1 MSNNNN
7 NNNNDEENSKL
18 DIVKKQFQEKEKQR
32 LQSKLEK
39 REISNKEQID
49 QSSSNIASETLLL
62 INNLSDDIENRLNE
76 ISNNTNENKAEDL
89 KESYNQMEESLS
101 EINSITTM
109 SSHILTSY
117 DVKSILENID
127 NLRKQ
132 IDKSKEKYMPKQKLS
147 LTRKKTKTTTVST
160 KTTSSKEDTN
170 ETYNSNNNNNNNNKN
185 STEPIFN
192 LINIKGFK
200 NKELFYPPKKEEEIG
215 NQDINNNNNN
225 NNSINDLF
233 ISDLTDCTVIL
244 DMKVLTALKIN
255 NLVNCKIRANSP
267 IDGSIFI
274 DNCIN
279 SIFSLVSRQIRI
291 HYCTNCQ
298 FNIFVKSNPI
308 IEGSKQIKFS
318 SYLQNLKQQ
327 QQEQQEQQE
336 QEKSLSSFDN
346 KRFKE
351 YSFDLES
358 NNIDS
363 DKWKLVNDFDWIQ
376 QKQSP
381 NWSLVEY

>member
-1 MSNNNN
+1 MSD
-7 NNNNDEENSKL
+7 NNNDEENSKL

-76 ISNNTNENKAEDL
+76 ISNNTNDDNKIEHL

-127 NLRKQ
+127 NLKKQ
-132 IDKSKEKYMPKQKLS
+132 IDKSKEKYIPKQKLS
-147 LTRKKTKTTTVST
+147 LTRKKTKNPTT
-160 KTTSSKEDTN
+160 KTTSSKEDSSDKNNIN
-170 ETYNSNNNNNNNNKN
+170 ETFNNSNNDNNKN
-185 STEPIFN
+185 NTEPIFN

-200 NKELFYPPKKEEEIG
+200 NKELFYPPKKDEDIG
-215 NQDINNNNNN
+215 GKEDINNNTNN

-233 ISDLTDCTVIL
+233 ISDLIDCTVIL

-255 NLVNCKIRANSP
+255 NLVNCTIRTYSP

-274 DNCIN
+274 HNCVN

-291 HYCTNCQ
+291 HYCNDCQ

-318 SYLQNLKQQ
+318 SYLQNLKL
-327 QQEQQEQQE
+327 
-336 QEKSLSSFDN
+336 EKSLFSSFDN
-346 KRFKE
+346 QRFKE

-381 NWSLVEY
+381 NWSLVE

>member
-1 MSNNNN
+1 MNNNPNPNNNN
-7 NNNNDEENSKL
+7 NNEENSKL
-18 DIVKKQFQEKEKQR
+18 DIVKRQFQEKEKQR

-76 ISNNTNENKAEDL
+76 ISNNTDDNKTEYL

-109 SSHILTSY
+109 SSHILTSF

-127 NLRKQ
+127 SLKKQ

-147 LTRKKTKTTTVST
+147 LTRKKTKSTTTTTTT
-160 KTTSSKEDTN
+160 KNASSKE
-170 ETYNSNNNNNNNNKN
+170 YNNKN
-185 STEPIFN
+185 NSNEAFENNKKPIFS

-200 NKELFYPPKKEEEIG
+200 NKELFYPPKKDEEIG
-215 NQDINNNNNN
+215 NDDNGGDNNNNKNNIDNN
-225 NNSINDLF
+225 NINDLF
-233 ISDLTDCTVIL
+233 ISDLIDCTVIL

-255 NLVNCKIRANSP
+255 NLVNCTIRAYSP

-274 DNCIN
+274 DNCID
-279 SIFSLVSRQIRI
+279 SVFSLVSRQIRI
-291 HYCTNCQ
+291 HYCTGCQ

-308 IEGSKQIKFS
+308 IEGSKQIKFT
-318 SYLQNLKQQ
+318 SYLQNL
-327 QQEQQEQQE
+327 QQEKLQ
-336 QEKSLSSFDN
+336 SSFDN
-346 KRFKE
+346 QRFKE

-358 NNIDS
+358 KNIDS

-381 NWSLVEY
+381 NWSLVE

>member
-1 MSNNNN
+1 MDGNNK
-7 NNNNDEENSKL
+7 NDDDDEKSKL
-18 DIVKKQFQEKEKQR
+18 DVVKKQFQEKEKQR

-62 INNLSDDIENRLNE
+62 INNLSDDIESRLNE
-76 ISNNTNENKAEDL
+76 ISNYHDVNDNKIEYL

-127 NLRKQ
+127 SLKKQ

-147 LTRKKTKTTTVST
+147 LTRKKSTKTTTT
-160 KTTSSKEDTN
+160 KTSSSLPIIDQQSNDDIDKNNNTVDN
-170 ETYNSNNNNNNNNKN
+170 DSNNNNK
-185 STEPIFN
+185 EPIFN
-192 LINIKGFK
+192 LINIRGFK
-200 NKELFYPPKKEEEIG
+200 NKELFYPPSKDEEISS
-215 NQDINNNNNN
+215 ND

-244 DMKVLTALKIN
+244 NMKVLTALKIN
-255 NLVNCKIRANSP
+255 NLKNCIIRAYAP

-274 DNCIN
+274 DNCTN

-291 HYCTNCQ
+291 HYCIDCQ

-318 SYLQNLKQQ
+318 SYLQYLQL
-327 QQEQQEQQE
+327 
-336 QEKSLSSFDN
+336 EKLHHLVDN
-346 KRFKE
+346 QKFKE
-351 YSFDLES
+351 FSFHLDSE
-358 NNIDS
+358 NIDS
-363 DKWKLVNDFDWIQ
+363 NKWKLVNDFDWIQ

-381 NWSLVEY
+381 NWSLVE